1 MVVMALVS
9 LLFSLVSL
17 VCSILILI
25 HAFQQSV
32 GKGFLCLCVPCYIIY
47 YMFSEFEHPQKGL
60 IIAGFWVGA
69 LGSGIINGVTQMNA
83 RQAMMSPGV
92 E

>member
-1 MVVMALVS
+1 MAAMAIVG

-17 VCSILILI
+17 ACSIMILI

-47 YMFSEFEHPQKGL
+47 YMFSEFQHPQKTL
-60 IIAGFWVGA
+60 IITGFWVGSIV
-69 LGSGIINGVTQMNA
+69 SGAINGMAQMS
-83 RQAMMSPGV
+83 AMRGAQGI

>member
-1 MVVMALVS
+1 MAVMAVVS

-17 VCSILILI
+17 TCTIIILI

-47 YMFSEFEHPQKGL
+47 YMFSEFQHPQKGL
-60 IIAGFWVGA
+60 VIAGFWIGSIVSGA
-69 LGSGIINGVTQMNA
+69 FNGMAQMNA
-83 RQAMMSPGV
+83 MQGARGL